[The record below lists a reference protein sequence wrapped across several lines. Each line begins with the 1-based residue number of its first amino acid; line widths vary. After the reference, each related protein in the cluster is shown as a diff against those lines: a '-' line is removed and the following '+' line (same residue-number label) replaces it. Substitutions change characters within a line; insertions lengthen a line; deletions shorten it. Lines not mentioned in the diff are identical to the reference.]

1 MKVILFAML
10 ACFGVNA
17 LADDHM
23 RDLKTANPF
32 IELHPK
38 AVQPAADAYYK
49 AVEEKVFNGAIPLKY
64 AQQVALSASVAMKCE
79 YCVPAHTSFAIAAGA
94 TEEEIKT
101 AVAIAADVALNS
113 SMLYG
118 TQFDMEEFL
127 KMFEQRDLSGRL
139 YGAL

>member
-23 RDLKTANPF
+23 RDVKTANPF
-32 IELHPK
+32 IKLHPK

-64 AQQVALSASVAMKCE
+64 AQLVALSASVAMKCE

-118 TQFDMEEFL
+118 TQFDMDEFL
-127 KMFEQRDLSGRL
+127 KMFE
-139 YGAL
+139 

>member
-17 LADDHM
+17 LADDHL
-23 RDLKTANPF
+23 RDVKTANPF

-64 AQQVALSASVAMKCE
+64 AQLVALSASVAMKCE

-127 KMFEQRDLSGRL
+127 KMFE
-139 YGAL
+139 

>member
-49 AVEEKVFNGAIPLKY
+49 AVEEKVFTGAIPLKY
-64 AQQVALSASVAMKCE
+64 AQLVALSASVAMKCE

-127 KMFEQRDLSGRL
+127 KMFE
-139 YGAL
+139 

>member
-1 MKVILFAML
+1 MKIILFTML
-10 ACFGVNA
+10 ACFGVNVM
-17 LADDHM
+17 ADDHM
-23 RDLKTANPF
+23 RDVKTANPF

-64 AQQVALSASVAMKCE
+64 AQLVALSASVAMKCE

-127 KMFEQRDLSGRL
+127 KMFE
-139 YGAL
+139 

>member
-1 MKVILFAML
+1 MKVLLVAIL

-23 RDLKTANPF
+23 RDVKTANPF
-32 IELHPK
+32 IEMHPK

-64 AQQVALSASVAMKCE
+64 AQLAALSASVAMKCE
-79 YCVPAHTSFAIAAGA
+79 YCIPAHTSFAIAAGA

-127 KMFEQRDLSGRL
+127 KLFE
-139 YGAL
+139 

>member
-1 MKVILFAML
+1 MKAILFAML

-64 AQQVALSASVAMKCE
+64 AQLVALSASVAMKCE

-127 KMFEQRDLSGRL
+127 KMFE
-139 YGAL
+139 

>member
-64 AQQVALSASVAMKCE
+64 AQLVALSASVAMKCE

-118 TQFDMEEFL
+118 NQFDMEEFL
-127 KMFEQRDLSGRL
+127 KMFE
-139 YGAL
+139 

>member
-1 MKVILFAML
+1 MKVLLVAIL

-23 RDLKTANPF
+23 RDVKTANPF
-32 IELHPK
+32 IEMHPK

-64 AQQVALSASVAMKCE
+64 AQLAALSASVAMKCE
-79 YCVPAHTSFAIAAGA
+79 YCIPAHTSFAIAAGA

-113 SMLYG
+113 SMSYG
-118 TQFDMEEFL
+118 TQFDMDEFM
-127 KMFEQRDLSGRL
+127 KMFE
-139 YGAL
+139 

>member
-1 MKVILFAML
+1 MKAILFAML

-23 RDLKTANPF
+23 RDVKTANPF

-64 AQQVALSASVAMKCE
+64 AQLVALSASVAMKCE

-127 KMFEQRDLSGRL
+127 KMFE
-139 YGAL
+139 

>member
-1 MKVILFAML
+1 MKVLLVAIL

-23 RDLKTANPF
+23 RDVKTANPF
-32 IELHPK
+32 IEMHPK

-64 AQQVALSASVAMKCE
+64 AQLAALSASVAMKCE
-79 YCVPAHTSFAIAAGA
+79 YCIPAHTSFAIAAGA

-101 AVAIAADVALNS
+101 AVAIAAAK
-113 SMLYG
+113 G
-118 TQFDMEEFL
+118 
-127 KMFEQRDLSGRL
+127 
-139 YGAL
+139 

>member
-1 MKVILFAML
+1 MKTILFAML
-10 ACFGVNA
+10 ACFSVNA

-23 RDLKTANPF
+23 RDVKTANPF
-32 IELHPK
+32 IEMHPK

-64 AQQVALSASVAMKCE
+64 AQLVALSASVAMKCE
-79 YCVPAHTSFAIAAGA
+79 YCIPAHTSFAIAAGA

-118 TQFDMEEFL
+118 TQFDMDEFM
-127 KMFEQRDLSGRL
+127 KMCE
-139 YGAL
+139 

>member
-1 MKVILFAML
+1 MKVILFATL

-64 AQQVALSASVAMKCE
+64 AQLVALSASVAMKCE

-127 KMFEQRDLSGRL
+127 KMFE
-139 YGAL
+139 

>member
-1 MKVILFAML
+1 MKVLLVAIL

-23 RDLKTANPF
+23 RDVKTANPF
-32 IELHPK
+32 IEMHPK
-38 AVQPAADAYYK
+38 AVQSAADAYYK

-64 AQQVALSASVAMKCE
+64 AQLAALSASVAMKCE
-79 YCVPAHTSFAIAAGA
+79 YCIPAHTSFAIAAGA

-118 TQFDMEEFL
+118 TQFDMDEFM
-127 KMFEQRDLSGRL
+127 KMFE
-139 YGAL
+139 

>member
-10 ACFGVNA
+10 ACFGVNV

-23 RDLKTANPF
+23 RDVKTANPF

-64 AQQVALSASVAMKCE
+64 AQLVALSASVAMKCE

-118 TQFDMEEFL
+118 TQFDMDEFL
-127 KMFEQRDLSGRL
+127 KMFE
-139 YGAL
+139 

>member
-1 MKVILFAML
+1 MKVLLVAML
-10 ACFGVNA
+10 ACFGVSA
-17 LADDHM
+17 LADDDI
-23 RDLKTANPF
+23 RDVKTANPF
-32 IELHPK
+32 IEMHPK

-64 AQQVALSASVAMKCE
+64 AQLVALSASVAMKCE

-118 TQFDMEEFL
+118 TQFDMEELL
-127 KMFEQRDLSGRL
+127 KMFE
-139 YGAL
+139 

>member
-10 ACFGVNA
+10 ACFGVYA

-64 AQQVALSASVAMKCE
+64 AQLVALSASVAMKCE

-127 KMFEQRDLSGRL
+127 KMFE
-139 YGAL
+139 